1 MLLKPIDEIIIEINS
16 NLEDIGRKIISLQIK
31 DGRVDLFNLYREKF
45 FMEIDA
51 PSQHQPRWHQWGIV
65 THTRKFLEMY
75 DNEVQENLHKWNKY
89 EMVHAKLAEEIDGIA
104 KEKLLYIG
112 MLFHDIGKFQKN
124 YIEKANY
131 KVIFGFN
138 NHEIFSQK
146 IIHNELYPL
155 LFNHYG
161 LTTNQIAYIGICA
174 KYHFE
179 LGFVRDEAKKMKEGY
194 DLKFVHSG
202 IFKKMVLGRIEKF
215 EEYSLE
221 VGLLFLA
228 DSYAKTD
235 ISSLDRT
242 DDEILKELSEK
253 RLNKKLL
260 FAVKQRSINIE
271 VSKVYFDIIDKM
283 QRGVNR

>member
-1 MLLKPIDEIIIEINS
+1 
-16 NLEDIGRKIISLQIK
+16 
-31 DGRVDLFNLYREKF
+31 
-45 FMEIDA
+45 
-51 PSQHQPRWHQWGIV
+51 
-65 THTRKFLEMY
+65 
-75 DNEVQENLHKWNKY
+75 
-89 EMVHAKLAEEIDGIA
+89 
-104 KEKLLYIG
+104 
-112 MLFHDIGKFQKN
+112 
-124 YIEKANY
+124 
-131 KVIFGFN
+131 
-138 NHEIFSQK
+138 
-146 IIHNELYPL
+146 
-155 LFNHYG
+155 
-161 LTTNQIAYIGICA
+161 
-174 KYHFE
+174 
-179 LGFVRDEAKKMKEGY
+179 MKEGY